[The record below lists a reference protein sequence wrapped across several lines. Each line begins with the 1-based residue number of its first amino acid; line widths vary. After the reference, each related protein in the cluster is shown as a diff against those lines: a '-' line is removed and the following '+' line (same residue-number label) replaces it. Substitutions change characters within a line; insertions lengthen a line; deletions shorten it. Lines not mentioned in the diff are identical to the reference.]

1 MTIDSIVTLV
11 GTIVTIIATVITID
25 QVRKAKNYKEQI
37 KFDIRKINLSGASE
51 RLKRA
56 QDDIRM
62 LPSDYSN
69 IPRGLRVSDLIRNIK
84 SQFDFALNA
93 IDKNGPDKDIRT
105 LLTNAQNKLN
115 SYELALLN
123 KKIDPKDSHEL
134 QSFVQ
139 DAISQ
144 SSSRIFTLEG
154 KL

>member
-1 MTIDSIVTLV
+1 V
-11 GTIVTIIATVITID
+11 GTIVTIVSTLITIF

-37 KFDIRKINLSGASE
+37 KFDIRKINLSGTTE
-51 RLKRA
+51 RLKRS
-56 QDDIRM
+56 QDDIRI
-62 LPSDYSN
+62 LPSDYSS
-69 IPRGLRVSDLIRNIK
+69 IQRGLRVSTLIHNIR

-115 SYELALLN
+115 SYELAFLN

-134 QSFVQ
+134 QILVQ

-144 SSSRIFTLEG
+144 SSSRIFALEG
-154 KL
+154 KS

>member
-1 MTIDSIVTLV
+1 MTLDSIVTLV
-11 GTIVTIIATVITID
+11 GAIVTIVSTAITIF

-37 KFDIRKINLSGASE
+37 KFDIRKINLSGTTE
-51 RLKRA
+51 RLKRS

-62 LPSDYSN
+62 LPSDYSK
-69 IPRGLRVSDLIRNIK
+69 IQRGLRVEVLIHNIK

-115 SYELALLN
+115 SYELAFLN

-134 QSFVQ
+134 QSLVQ

-144 SSSRIFTLEG
+144 SSSRIFALEG
-154 KL
+154 KS

>member
-1 MTIDSIVTLV
+1 MTLDNIVTLV
-11 GTIVTIIATVITID
+11 GTIVTIVSTAITIS

-37 KFDIRKINLSGASE
+37 KFDIRKINLSGTTE
-51 RLKRA
+51 RLKRS

-69 IPRGLRVSDLIRNIK
+69 IQRGLRVSVLIHNIR

-93 IDKNGPDKDIRT
+93 IDNNGPDKDIRK

-115 SYELALLN
+115 SYELAFLN

-134 QSFVQ
+134 QSLVQ

-144 SSSRIFTLEG
+144 SSSRIFALEG
-154 KL
+154 KS

>member
-11 GTIVTIIATVITID
+11 GTIVTIIATVITIT
-25 QVRKAKNYKEQI
+25 QARKAKNYKEQI
-37 KFDIRKINLSGASE
+37 KFDIRRINLSGTSE
-51 RLKRA
+51 RLRRA

-69 IPRGLRVSDLIRNIK
+69 IPRGLRVSDLIHNIK
-84 SQFDFALNA
+84 SQFDFALSA

-105 LLTNAQNKLN
+105 LLTNAQNELN
-115 SYELALLN
+115 SYELALLG
-123 KKIDPKDSHEL
+123 KKIDPKHSHEL
-134 QSFVQ
+134 QSLVQ

-154 KL
+154 KS